1 MMLPDGQQIEAG
13 TTKLT
18 AEDGRVFFR
27 KEGRIYD
34 EMGNNVPAREIRGA
48 ILGGICGHPTCH
60 CGNARWRDSSLD
72 TYWATV
78 KSEDGVP
85 ERREFQLL
93 VCDACAAEKN
103 DRAESLRKSQPC
115 QRVDEGGA

>member
-1 MMLPDGQQIEAG
+1 MLPDGQQIEAG
-13 TTKLT
+13 AVKLT
-18 AEDGRVFFR
+18 AEDGRVYFR

-34 EMGNNVPAREIRGA
+34 ADGNHVKSSEIRGV

-72 TYWATV
+72 G
-78 KSEDGVP
+78 E
-85 ERREFQLL
+85 LL

-103 DRAESLRKSQPC
+103 DRALSMRISPPC
-115 QRVDEGGA
+115 QLVDG